1 MYVCKLVY
9 DLLWYQVPFVG
20 LVSIYLLH
28 ILFGSDSSFNYTT
41 DCAGVVA
48 FQSLLMANPF
58 FNCHDDCVYCCMVAV
73 HFFGRWRYVGP
84 LNLDRVLLASA
95 DNFDF

>member
-58 FNCHDDCVYCCMVAV
+58 LTAMMIVFIAA
-73 HFFGRWRYVGP
+73 W
-84 LNLDRVLLASA
+84 LLYISLK
-95 DNFDF
+95 DGGM